1 MIEYRRKEVEILI
14 DKSEIK
20 EVVSVYCDTDTN
32 SYLNAGWVIIETAG
46 GQDEDGSPV
55 VLRVMGRI

>member
-1 MIEYRRKEVEILI
+1 MI

-20 EVVSVYCDTDTN
+20 EVVSVCCDTDTN

-46 GQDEDGSPV
+46 GQDEDGFPV
-55 VLRVMGRI
+55 VLRVMVRI